1 MVWNEKYHNFCLSQ
15 NMWSGTINA
24 FCFIYKQCKPNE
36 STVIKFKAAKFQK
49 YMMQTL
55 GKEYHRTYIRKI
67 IRQAVSKSEG
77 LLVIQE
83 DYGKGTY
90 DILVHPLSFLTEN
103 KKPKKEPGL
112 DENARNCMFSKQH
125 KEKELEQQ
133 QQFIEKVDI
142 LLKKVGFKFDLDAL
156 LNIYRLSGKC
166 IGNVAK
172 AIELLLYRNQSKK
185 IAKPHGFIID
195 CLKKRWAEG
204 FDLYYEPELPTF
216 SSKKDLRHFVYEIT
230 KSVVDEQKKQT
241 PKPT

>member
-1 MVWNEKYHNFCLSQ
+1 MVWNEKHHDFCLRQ
-15 NMWSGTINA
+15 NMWAATINA
-24 FCFIYKQCKPNE
+24 YCFIYKQCKPNE

-49 YMMQTL
+49 YMVKTV

-77 LLVIQE
+77 LFVIQE

-103 KKPKKEPGL
+103 KKPKKESSPN
-112 DENARNCMFSKQH
+112 ENARNCMFSEQH
-125 KEKELEQQ
+125 KEKELQQQ

-142 LLKKVGFKFDLDAL
+142 LLRKVKLKFDLDAL
-156 LNIYRLSGKC
+156 HNIYRLSGKC
-166 IGNVAK
+166 IGKVAR

-185 IAKPHGFIID
+185 IPKPHGFIID

-216 SSKKDLRHFVYEIT
+216 NSKKDLRHFVYEIT
-230 KSVVDEQKKQT
+230 KSIVDEQKKAT
-241 PKPT
+241 PHST